1 MTSYVTQ
8 ADVYTYGLPRGSLG
22 NPGRLVESILS
33 STSSAILSEHGLV
46 NGDAITL
53 RTPTGSGGVL
63 PAPLVAG
70 TVYYVLYQ
78 TDSSFQVSATPN
90 GAPITLTTD
99 GVAVIVTK
107 DLPFA
112 QLGEFYSRFADGFL
126 PAHVV
131 PLQAP
136 YPITVVGIVAQLVAR
151 RIQLLSGTTSES
163 MDALEA
169 SAAKQLKRWADGLPV
184 RDAATPPNKPA
195 NLSTFTN
202 RNSKFIGFRDPT
214 FDNFGNPIT
223 FDPLE

>member
-1 MTSYVTQ
+1 VDSFTAASGAAV
-8 ADVYTYGLPRGSLG
+8 
-22 NPGRLVESILS
+22 
-33 STSSAILSEHGLV
+33 LSEHGLV

-53 RTPTGSGGVL
+53 RTPTGSGGAL

-70 TVYYVLYQ
+70 TVYYTLYQ
-78 TDSSFQVSATPN
+78 TDSFFKVSATPN

-195 NLSTFTN
+195 NLATFTN
-202 RNSKFIGFRDPT
+202 RNSKFIGFHDPT
-214 FDNFGNPIT
+214 FDSFGNPIT